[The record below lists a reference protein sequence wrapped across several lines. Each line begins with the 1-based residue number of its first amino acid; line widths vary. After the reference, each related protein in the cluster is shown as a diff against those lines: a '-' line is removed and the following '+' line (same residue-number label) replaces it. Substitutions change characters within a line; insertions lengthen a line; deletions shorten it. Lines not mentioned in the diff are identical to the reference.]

1 MESRIRKL
9 KNFTKHLE
17 DIKCAISDEFTT
29 GDSLVDLSTRFI
41 VTRIEFLQDV
51 IQEAIREMRRYQIHE
66 MEKNKTN

>member
-17 DIKCAISDEFTT
+17 DVKCAISDEFTT

-41 VTRIEFLQDV
+41 VTRIEFLQEA
-51 IQEAIREMRRYQIHE
+51 IQESIREMRRYEKHE